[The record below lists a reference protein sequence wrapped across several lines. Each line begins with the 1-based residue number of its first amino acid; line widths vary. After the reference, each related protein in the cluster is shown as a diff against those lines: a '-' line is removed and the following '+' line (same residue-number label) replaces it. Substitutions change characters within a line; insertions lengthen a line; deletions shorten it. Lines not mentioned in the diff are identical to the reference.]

1 MLSSFVYLECRP
13 RPFTL
18 SLDRRFRPGR
28 KGLTSLQSVFPDSL
42 PTDHCPPTCPDPVGV
57 ILPTIALNPLA
68 ATLMDLPASVA
79 NKKLTVQLSPL
90 AATLTKNSRGGGAMV
105 FPGRTSMPVRCHV
118 LSPLFATLRKTA
130 GCVTQLSH
138 SGRGVLPTFKPSSFK
153 PSNDPLVPLQ
163 PNALGATI
171 GNDTRIF
178 HDPGKQVRSPRC
190 LTLRERTS
198 GTVSHRSRSQTP
210 IRSELQVVPR
220 SNVLMLDRSAGW
232 LALQRR
238 AGKAGSVRLG

>member
-1 MLSSFVYLECRP
+1 
-13 RPFTL
+13 
-18 SLDRRFRPGR
+18 
-28 KGLTSLQSVFPDSL
+28 
-42 PTDHCPPTCPDPVGV
+42 
-57 ILPTIALNPLA
+57 
-68 ATLMDLPASVA
+68 
-79 NKKLTVQLSPL
+79 LTVQLSPL

-118 LSPLFATLRKTA
+118 LSRLFATLRKTA

-178 HDPGKQVRSPRC
+178 HDPGKQVRSPP
-190 LTLRERTS
+190 
-198 GTVSHRSRSQTP
+198 VSNTTRADIGNCFTPLPVTDSDSIGVASR
-210 IRSELQVVPR
+210 
-220 SNVLMLDRSAGW
+220 A
-232 LALQRR
+232 
-238 AGKAGSVRLG
+238 